1 MPPQQ
6 LQPNSMSLRR
16 RRLIPFWRDGRN
28 GRPAQPVLLEWPRC
42 AFSASSW
49 CDSQA
54 ARRCRWSRGSGV
66 RIGRRPQQQTPPT
79 AIWKRGVAR
88 RHSIRGQLNRF
99 MYRTEDERR
108 FPAEI
113 SYFEQCMQRKGF
125 EQRRS
130 IALAARTISPN
141 ITAACLSCLRIAV
154 RRVDARDTRPGR
166 SAHGALCRR
175 DRGLGAVGRC
185 RQPAVAPQKAL

>member
-1 MPPQQ
+1 MAALRLLCIFVVRLAGCST
-6 LQPNSMSLRR
+6 LQVEPWERRDDRSTPTTADTSDCHMEARR
-16 RRLIPFWRDGRN
+16 RAT
-28 GRPAQPVLLEWPRC
+28 AQYP
-42 AFSASSW
+42 
-49 CDSQA
+49 
-54 ARRCRWSRGSGV
+54 
-66 RIGRRPQQQTPPT
+66 
-79 AIWKRGVAR
+79 
-88 RHSIRGQLNRF
+88 GQLNRF

-166 SAHGALCRR
+166 SAHGALFRR
-175 DRGLGAVGRC
+175 DRCMGSRSRC
-185 RQPAVAPQKAL
+185 GQREEQPP